1 MQAGI
6 MGYKGHIHY
15 HCAPCIDD
23 FLKAIPDD
31 TPKTDIFRIIAEHID
46 EGIHANYRLF
56 PNNYIAIDMLEG
68 GNRMEEHYSAE
79 DKVGFEKYLAGQLDK
94 ITIPNKDVE
103 FLKNSMLK
111 MYANPALNQL
121 RVKK

>member
-1 MQAGI
+1 
-6 MGYKGHIHY
+6 
-15 HCAPCIDD
+15 
-23 FLKAIPDD
+23 
-31 TPKTDIFRIIAEHID
+31 
-46 EGIHANYRLF
+46 
-56 PNNYIAIDMLEG
+56 MLEG

-79 DKVGFEKYLAGQLDK
+79 VKVGFEKYLAGQIDK
-94 ITIPNKDVE
+94 ITIPDKDVE